1 MTKQQLREVIRA
13 IIKKELTESQPAI
26 APTKPTIKPTTPTP
40 KPNKPRRLGN
50 PSVKPKPKATMTEAD
65 MVAKIVK
72 RFRTSKPIE
81 ETGKTWSEGYEEG
94 YNKGYEDA
102 SRGIKNKFNNQS
114 PPNITFPKFKDEYG
128 NTDWRDTGEMGG

>member
-26 APTKPTIKPTTPTP
+26 APTKPTIKPATPTP

-72 RFRTSKPIE
+72 RFRRAK
-81 ETGKTWSEGYEEG
+81 K
-94 YNKGYEDA
+94 
-102 SRGIKNKFNNQS
+102 
-114 PPNITFPKFKDEYG
+114 
-128 NTDWRDTGEMGG
+128 